1 MGTLELVFDQPTN
14 LIVDFLSFCYY
25 YYYYYY
31 YYFGNSI
38 AQASLKLMA
47 ILPLL
52 LMVHNF
58 WLLVHVLDA
67 SLVGKYLQ
75 MLTYVLGIFVATVLF
90 CFQVFHGE
98 NIP

>member
-1 MGTLELVFDQPTN
+1 MGTLELVFDQSTN
-14 LIVDFLSFCYY
+14 LIVDFLSFHYY
-25 YYYYYY
+25 YCY

-47 ILPLL
+47 FLPLL

-90 CFQVFHGE
+90 CFHAFQGE